1 LIYSSILGIFISREF
16 KQAIKKEFVR
26 WKKLR

>member
-16 KQAIKKEFVR
+16 KQTIKKEFVR